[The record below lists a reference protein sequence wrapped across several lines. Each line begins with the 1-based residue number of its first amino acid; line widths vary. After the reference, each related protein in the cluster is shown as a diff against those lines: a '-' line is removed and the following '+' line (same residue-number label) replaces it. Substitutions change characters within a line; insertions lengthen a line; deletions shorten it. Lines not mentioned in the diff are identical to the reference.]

1 MAGARPA
8 KKLSAVTIKTLK
20 KPGYYRDRGD
30 GAVRGLYLQ
39 VMHSKLGTLS
49 KSWTFRYVSPAS
61 GKARWMGLGS
71 VSDLGLADARRLAGD
86 VRQIKA
92 LGLDPIDERNKE
104 RLARKLEAAKAVS
117 FKQAAERYI
126 AAHEKSWKNEK
137 HKAQW
142 PATLATYAYPVFG
155 GLPVAAIDEGHVL
168 KVLEP
173 IWNTKPETASRVRQ
187 RIENVLD
194 WAAARKYRNG
204 ENPARWRGHLDKLLP
219 KTSKVRRV
227 RNHPALP
234 YAEMPEFAAELGNH
248 AGISAR
254 ALEFTILTACR
265 TGEVINAK
273 WDEINF
279 TEKVWMIPAKRMK
292 AGREHKVPLSD
303 RAFEILRTLPR
314 EKHNPHVFI
323 GGRQGAPLSNM
334 AMLQLMKHQ
343 RPAYVPHGFRSTF
356 RDWAAELTNFPNH
369 VVEKALAH
377 TVADK
382 VEAAYR
388 RGDLFEHRRR
398 LMNEW
403 AKYCSRTPVKS
414 GAVVAMVRA

>member
-1 MAGARPA
+1 MAGGRTAP
-8 KKLSAVTIKTLK
+8 KAVAIKTLK

-39 VMHSKLGTLS
+39 IVLSKRGTLC

-71 VSDLGLADARRLAGD
+71 VADLGLADARTMAGEARR
-86 VRQIKA
+86 VKA
-92 LGLDPIDERNKE
+92 LGRDPIDERNKE
-104 RLARKLEAAKAVS
+104 RVARKLEAARAVS

-126 AAHEKSWKNEK
+126 AAHEKSWKNAK

-142 PATLATYAYPVFG
+142 SSTLEAYAYPVLG
-155 GLPVAAIDEGHVL
+155 SLPVAAIDEGHVL
-168 KVLEP
+168 KILEP
-173 IWNTKPETASRVRQ
+173 IWSAKPETASRVRQ

-194 WAAARKYRNG
+194 WATARKYRKG
-204 ENPARWRGHLDKLLP
+204 DNPARWRGHLDKLLP
-219 KTSKVRRV
+219 KASKVRRV

-234 YAEMPEFAAELGNH
+234 YTDMPEFAVELRSRD
-248 AGISAR
+248 GISAR

-265 TGEVINAK
+265 TGEVINAT
-273 WDEINF
+273 WGEINF
-279 TEKVWMIPAKRMK
+279 ADKVWAIPAERMK
-292 AGREHKVPLSD
+292 AGKSHKVPLSD
-303 RAFEILRTLPR
+303 RALEILGTLPR
-314 EKHNPHVFI
+314 EKDNPHVFV
-323 GGRQGAPLSNM
+323 GTRQGAALSNM
-334 AMLQLMKHQ
+334 AMLELMKHL
-343 RPAYVPHGFRSTF
+343 RSSYVPHGFRSTF
-356 RDWAAELTNFPNH
+356 RDWAAEQTTYPNH

-398 LMNEW
+398 LMNKW
-403 AKYCSRTPVKS
+403 AEYCSQKPVKS
-414 GAVVAMVRA
+414 GTVVALASA